1 MKKAMIFAALAAI
14 VSLASCQ
21 KENTS
26 VNGNDENAVSTTASP
41 VFTASIAGATKTTV
55 DLSNGKIAWEAS
67 DEITVTDAVSASA
80 VYTIKSI
87 DATTGKATF
96 VIKDGET
103 ALGAGPYT
111 ATYGTEPA
119 TAQTYSATAGK
130 LYMTA
135 PETSDNSLTFTVQC
149 GLMRLNLTKPDE
161 SVKSIAVTGTPTG
174 GSETTYT
181 LTCTEAQSISTAKD
195 FYISLPQGAYSK
207 IVITDS
213 RGWKCTKTVKSAPL
227 SVLTNHIKPVTFT
240 SLYFCSD
247 QLVLSIIDDYANLE
261 PQSGIPSDIW
271 GKQW

>member
-67 DEITVTDAVSASA
+67 DEITVTDAAENPA

-87 DATTGKATF
+87 DSETGKATF
-96 VIKDGET
+96 EIKTGEAT
-103 ALGAGPYT
+103 LGNGPFT
-111 ATYGTEPA
+111 ATYGAEPA
-119 TAQTYSATAGK
+119 TEQTYSATAGK
-130 LYMTA
+130 LYMAA
-135 PETSDNSLTFTVQC
+135 PATSDNSLTFTVQC
-149 GLMRLNLTKPDE
+149 GLMRLNLTKADE
-161 SVKSIAVTGTPTG
+161 SVKSIAVTSSTD
-174 GSETTYT
+174 ETYT
-181 LTCTEAQSISTAKD
+181 LTCDPAESISSAKD
-195 FYISLPQGAYSK
+195 FYISLPQGAYTK

-247 QLVLSIIDDYANLE
+247 QLVLSINDAYADLE

>member
-67 DEITVTDAVSASA
+67 DEITVTDAAENSA

-87 DATTGKATF
+87 DSETGKATF
-96 VIKDGET
+96 EIKTGEAT
-103 ALGAGPYT
+103 LGNGPFT
-111 ATYGTEPA
+111 ATYGAEPA
-119 TAQTYSATAGK
+119 TEQNYSATAGK
-130 LYMTA
+130 LYMAA
-135 PETSDNSLTFTVQC
+135 PATSDNSLTFTVQC
-149 GLMRLNLTKPDE
+149 GLMRLNLTKADE
-161 SVKSIAVTGTPTG
+161 SVKSIAVTSSTD
-174 GSETTYT
+174 ETYT
-181 LTCTEAQSISTAKD
+181 LTCDPAESISSAKD
-195 FYISLPQGAYSK
+195 FYISLPQGAYTK
-207 IVITDS
+207 FVITDS

-247 QLVLSIIDDYANLE
+247 QLVLSINDAYADLE